1 LTPAAV
7 LVAILSFFAHW
18 DLKNGTQGAEPCPG
32 MMLDLLF
39 WIIDGKKKE

>member
-1 LTPAAV
+1 LAA
-7 LVAILSFFAHW
+7 IHSFFARW
-18 DLKNGTQGAEPCPG
+18 DPKNGTQGAEPCPG